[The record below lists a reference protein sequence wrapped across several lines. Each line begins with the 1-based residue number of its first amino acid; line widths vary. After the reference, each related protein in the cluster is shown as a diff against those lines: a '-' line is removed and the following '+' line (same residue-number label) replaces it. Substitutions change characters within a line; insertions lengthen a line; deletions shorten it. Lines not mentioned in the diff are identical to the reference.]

1 MEQIRSNSFLL
12 KLNSVHFGTNYL
24 WISFE
29 SLILPLE
36 LEAVTGN
43 SSPGFLLGIIAF
55 ITISIGVIVSLFS
68 GVLSDG
74 YSIMWG
80 KRGPYIILGSIIT
93 IIAVALDLLPDL
105 SILMVFTAFLFVQVG
120 SNISSGAYQP
130 LFRDLVSEK
139 QRGKASGINGLYTLA
154 GTAMGL
160 GLSGFLVSEGRMD
173 LSLLIIVAILIMTA
187 ILTAF
192 TIKKDDKPLINADF
206 HPLKTFLSIFDPGE
220 KVPRFFWL
228 VGASFL
234 FFLGISGLSFF
245 ELYYF
250 KDVLHS
256 SDPSALVAISGIF
269 VLAFS
274 AAGAVVFGVLSDRY
288 GRLRILFVSTII
300 AGIATA
306 LIPAVSTFINFLV
319 LGSFIGAGYGIYF
332 SVSKALASDLSPR
345 EDAGKYMAYYNISVG
360 GSSALSTLFFGAL
373 LDSFGTSFKLGF
385 TAIFEMSAAFY
396 FVCLILLFKFS
407 TFK

>member
-43 SSPGFLLGIIAF
+43 SSPGLLLGTIAF
-55 ITISIGVIVSLFS
+55 ITISIGVVVSLFS

-74 YSIMWG
+74 HSIMWG
-80 KRGPYIILGSIIT
+80 KRGPYIIMGSIIT
-93 IIAVALDLLPDL
+93 IIAVALDLLPKL
-105 SILMVFTAFLFVQVG
+105 SILVVFTAFLFVQVG
-120 SNISSGAYQP
+120 SNLSSGAYQP
-130 LFRDLVSEK
+130 LFRDLINEK

-160 GLSGFLVSEGRMD
+160 GLSGFLVSEGRMN
-173 LSLLIIVAILIMTA
+173 LSLLIIMAILIVTA
-187 ILTAF
+187 ILTTF
-192 TIKKDDKPLINADF
+192 TIKKDDMPIINADF

-256 SDPSALVAISGIF
+256 SDPSVLVAISGIF
-269 VLAFS
+269 VLVFS
-274 AAGAVVFGVLSDRY
+274 AAGAVVFGILSDRY

-306 LIPAVSTFINFLV
+306 LIPAASTFFNFLV

-332 SVSKALASDLSPR
+332 SVSKALASDLSPK

-396 FVCLILLFKFS
+396 FVCLILLFRFS

>member
-12 KLNSVHFGTNYL
+12 RLNSVHFGTNYL
-24 WISFE
+24 WISYE

-43 SSPGFLLGIIAF
+43 SSPGLLLGIIAF
-55 ITISIGVIVSLFS
+55 ITISIGVLFSLFA

-80 KRGPYIILGSIIT
+80 KRGPYVILGSIIT
-93 IIAVALDLLPDL
+93 IIAVALDLLPSL
-105 SILMVFTAFLFVQVG
+105 SILMVFIAFLFVQVG

-139 QRGKASGINGLYTLA
+139 QRGRASGINGIYTLA

-160 GLSGFLVSEGRMD
+160 GITGFLLSEGRMN
-173 LSLLIIVAILIMTA
+173 LSLLIIMAILI
-187 ILTAF
+187 LTAVLTVN
-192 TIKKDDKPLINADF
+192 TIKREDKPIINGDF

-220 KVPRFFWL
+220 KVPKFFWL

-234 FFLGISGLSFF
+234 FFPGISGLSFF

-256 SDPSALVAISGIF
+256 SDPSELVAISGIF
-269 VLAFS
+269 VLIFS
-274 AAGAVVFGVLSDRY
+274 AAGAVVFGILSDRY
-288 GRLRILFVSTII
+288 GRLRILIASTII
-300 AGIATA
+300 AGIATG
-306 LIPAVSTFINFLV
+306 LIPYFSTFTNFLI

-360 GSSALSTLFFGAL
+360 GSSALSTLFFGVL
-373 LDSFGTSFKLGF
+373 LDSFGSSFRLGF
-385 TAIFEMSAAFY
+385 TAVFEMSALFY
-396 FVCLILLFKFS
+396 FLCLVLLIKFS
-407 TFK
+407 SYR

>member
-12 KLNSVHFGTNYL
+12 KLNAVHFGTNYL

-36 LEAVTGN
+36 LEAVTGK
-43 SSPGFLLGIIAF
+43 SSPGLLLGIIAF
-55 ITISIGVIVSLFS
+55 ITISIGVISSLFA

-74 YSIMWG
+74 FSVMWG
-80 KRGPYIILGSIIT
+80 KRGPYIILGSIIA
-93 IIAVALDLLPDL
+93 IIAVALDILPSL
-105 SILMVFTAFLFVQVG
+105 SVLMIFFAFLFVQVG

-130 LFRDLVSEK
+130 LFRDLVTED

-154 GTAMGL
+154 GTAAGL
-160 GLSGFLVSEGRMD
+160 GLTGYLVSDGRMN
-173 LSLLIIVAILIMTA
+173 LSLLIIAGILIFTA
-187 ILTAF
+187 LATTL
-192 TIKKDDKPLINADF
+192 TIKKEDKPIENANF
-206 HPLKTFLSIFDPGE
+206 HPISTFLSIFDPGQ

-274 AAGAVVFGVLSDRY
+274 AVGAVVFGIISDRY
-288 GRLRILFVSTII
+288 GRLRILFAATIV
-300 AGIATA
+300 AGIATS
-306 LIPAVSTFINFLV
+306 LIPAFSTFINFLI
-319 LGSFIGAGYGIYF
+319 LGSFIGASYGIYF
-332 SVSKALASDLSPR
+332 SVSKALASDLSPK

-360 GSSALSTLFFGAL
+360 GSSAFSTLFFGLL

-385 TAIFEMSAAFY
+385 TAIFEMSAVFY
-396 FVCLILLFKFS
+396 FLGLVLLFKFS
-407 TFK
+407 RGK

>member
-43 SSPGFLLGIIAF
+43 SSPGLLLGTIAF
-55 ITISIGVIVSLFS
+55 ITISIGVVVSLFS

-74 YSIMWG
+74 HSILWG

-93 IIAVALDLLPDL
+93 IIAVALDLLPKL
-105 SILMVFTAFLFVQVG
+105 SILVVFTAFLFVQVG
-120 SNISSGAYQP
+120 SNLSSGAYQP
-130 LFRDLVSEK
+130 LFRDLINEK

-160 GLSGFLVSEGRMD
+160 GLSGFLVSECRMN
-173 LSLLIIVAILIMTA
+173 LSLLLIMAILIVTA
-187 ILTAF
+187 ILTTF
-192 TIKKDDKPLINADF
+192 TIKKDDMPIINADF

-256 SDPSALVAISGIF
+256 SDPSVLVAISGIF
-269 VLAFS
+269 VLVFS
-274 AAGAVVFGVLSDRY
+274 AAGAVVFGILSDRY

-306 LIPAVSTFINFLV
+306 LIPAASTFFNFLV

-332 SVSKALASDLSPR
+332 SVSKALASDLSPK

-396 FVCLILLFKFS
+396 FVCLILLFRFS